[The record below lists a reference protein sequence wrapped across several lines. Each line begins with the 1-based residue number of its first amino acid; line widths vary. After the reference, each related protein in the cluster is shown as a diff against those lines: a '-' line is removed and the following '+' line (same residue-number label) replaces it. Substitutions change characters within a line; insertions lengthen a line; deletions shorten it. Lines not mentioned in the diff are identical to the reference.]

1 MSEERTKLEVIAP
14 SVEEAVEKGL
24 KELGLTP
31 ADIVVEVLDEGKKGL
46 LGLGSRQ
53 ARIALKIKGASEK
66 KEKPEKKVE
75 MVDSH
80 QALPEEV
87 EEGRK
92 IGDEPEP
99 EEVSIARE
107 TINIIL
113 EKMRVVADVSVR
125 LGEREENR
133 VQPVLIDIEGNDLSF
148 LIGRKAETIN
158 ALQFITSLVVGRELG
173 RWVPLQI
180 DVQHYR
186 QRREDELRKLARRIA
201 DQVVST
207 GRKQALEPMPP
218 NERRIIHIELRDNPN
233 VETESVGEDPKR
245 KVTVRPKG

>member
-24 KELGLTP
+24 KELGLTQ
-31 ADIVVEVLDEGKKGL
+31 ADVDIEVLDEGKKGL

-75 MVDSH
+75 MVESL
-80 QALPEEV
+80 QTLPEEV
-87 EEGRK
+87 EVSRK
-92 IGDEPEP
+92 IGDEP

-113 EKMRVVADVSVR
+113 EKMRVSADVSVR
-125 LGEREENR
+125 LGESEDNR
-133 VQPVLIDIEGNDLSF
+133 VQPILIDIEGNDLSF

-186 QRREDELRKLARRIA
+186 QRREDEVRKLARRIA
-201 DQVVST
+201 DQVVTT
-207 GRKQALEPMPP
+207 GRKQVLEPMPP
-218 NERRIIHIELRDNPN
+218 NERRIVHIELRDNPN
-233 VETESVGEDPKR
+233 VETESVGEGPKR
-245 KVTVRPKG
+245 KVTVRPKE

>member
-1 MSEERTKLEVIAP
+1 MSEERTKLEIIAP

-24 KELGLTP
+24 RELGLTEDDV
-31 ADIVVEVLDEGKKGL
+31 DIEVLDEGKKGL

-66 KEKPEKKVE
+66 KEKAEKKQAPVE
-75 MVDSH
+75 KH
-80 QALPEEV
+80 PALPEEV
-87 EEGRK
+87 EESRK
-92 IGDEPEP
+92 MGAEP

-113 EKMRVVADVSVR
+113 EKMRVTADVSVR
-125 LGEREENR
+125 LGESDDNR
-133 VQPVLIDIEGNDLSF
+133 VQPVLIDIEGKDLSF

-158 ALQFITSLVVGRELG
+158 ALQFVTSLIVGRELG

-218 NERRIIHIELRDNPN
+218 NERRIVHIELRENPK
-233 VETESVGEDPKR
+233 VETESVGEEPNR
-245 KVTVRPKG
+245 KVTVRLK